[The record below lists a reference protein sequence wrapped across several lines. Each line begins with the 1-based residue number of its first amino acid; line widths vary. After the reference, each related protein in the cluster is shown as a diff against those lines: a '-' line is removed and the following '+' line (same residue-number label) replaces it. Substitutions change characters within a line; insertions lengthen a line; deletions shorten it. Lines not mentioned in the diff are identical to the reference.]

1 MPGPYTR
8 VASDD
13 PGNSGATSA
22 VTIVNAHSS
31 GLEALEYRTFNV
43 RDYGATGDG
52 STDDTTEI
60 AAAITALNAAGSG
73 VLLFPPGTYK
83 VTTGSFSIT
92 VPATVTGYGRSMSV
106 IKTASTTGNLFAV
119 TSNAV
124 NFADIALVH
133 TAISSADHPSGG
145 STTKPTAGA
154 AIAVTSGGYYP
165 VYRDIAIYAFYNGID
180 HVTGAWWN
188 LRGSLFQGCGNYAVK
203 IRNTDA
209 PDFGDMS
216 VSDTAFI
223 GDATTGPTAA
233 GIRQESGGGLK
244 VSNCKFNGGAPSG
257 MTNAIDVLI
266 TGDVT
271 GVLTVHGCSIENYT
285 STGVKIATAS
295 SGQFVNG
302 SITGNEIVPFTSGTT
317 GVRLTGPSV
326 SNFAITGNAFGA
338 TTAVAITDTSHIA
351 VAGNTYSGVT
361 TKLSQSGT
369 NTSINMLD

>member
-8 VASDD
+8 VASGD

-92 VPATVTGYGRSMSV
+92 VPATVQGYGRSLSV

-154 AIAVTSGGYYP
+154 AIAVTAGGYYP

-188 LRGSLFQGCGNYAVK
+188 LRGSLFQGCVNYAVK

-209 PDFGDMS
+209 FDFGDMAI
-216 VSDTAFI
+216 SDTVFTGTSYIGATPAF
-223 GDATTGPTAA
+223 
-233 GIRQESGGGLK
+233 IRQESGGGLK
-244 VSNCKFNGGAPSG
+244 VSNSKFNGYAAQ
-257 MTNAIDVLI
+257 AIDLSI
-266 TGDVT
+266 TGDAT
-271 GVLTVHGCSIENYT
+271 GVLTVHGCSIENF
-285 STGVKIATAS
+285 TAS
-295 SGQFVNG
+295 GIRIVTGASGYFVNG
-302 SITGNEIVPFTSGTT
+302 SITGNEIVPFASGTT
-317 GVRLTGPSV
+317 GVTLTGPSL

-338 TTAVAITDTSHIA
+338 TTAVAITDTTHIA
-351 VAGNTYSGVT
+351 VAGNTYGNVT